1 MCGCT
6 EIYYIK
12 WYLDPCTDKWIKSH
26 PHVIQILSPRMGFHY
41 DQHDSKPNG
50 PQRRH
55 QMLFVS
61 FEEGS

>member
-1 MCGCT
+1 M
-6 EIYYIK
+6 
-12 WYLDPCTDKWIKSH
+12 
-26 PHVIQILSPRMGFHY
+26 LSPQMGCHY

-50 PQRRH
+50 PQHRP